1 MLLRAVLGLV
11 LLVEGGF
18 YIGAANSTSAT
29 WFMSLSAFVT
39 GALLIVGSL
48 TPIVGAVVAAGAIGV
63 AFSLLPA
70 CVPNLFDSRISLIFG
85 LTMLVT
91 IIGLGPGAYSLDA
104 RMFGRREIIIPPRP
118 SQSQG

>member
-1 MLLRAVLGLV
+1 MRHSHPNVQ
-11 LLVEGGF
+11 EGGL
-18 YIGAANSTSAT
+18 YIGEANSTSAT
-29 WFMSLSAFVT
+29 WFMGLSAFVT
-39 GALLIVGSL
+39 GVLLIIGSH
-48 TPIVGAVVAAGAIGV
+48 TPIVGAVVAAGAMGV
-63 AFSLLPA
+63 AFPLLPA
-70 CVPNLFDSRISLIFG
+70 CVPNLFDSRISLMFG